1 MKPLALSL
9 TINTPSSS
17 SPSWSTQPC
26 PCVECTYVSTQ
37 QCPCVRSCSFIFMSL
52 TTPTPL
58 FMYPPSLFFQ
68 NCCCLLLRV
77 KRFFLMI
84 FLRSEFIVTFPPSAC
99 PKHSYRFGLQA
110 RFGASCSQVEE
121 TGRRDEN
128 RSDSI
133 DFSSMCHVGPLPT
146 ICRCAYF
153 INGAVHRDAH
163 VNSYALKTQQTSSVM
178 WV

>member
-68 NCCCLLLRV
+68 NCSCLLLRV
-77 KRFFLMI
+77 KRFFLVI
-84 FLRSEFIVTFPPSAC
+84 SFTFFLEQVYRDISPPRRVLNIHIALASEVQTW
-99 PKHSYRFGLQA
+99 
-110 RFGASCSQVEE
+110 ASCSQVEE

-163 VNSYALKTQQTSSVM
+163 VNSYALKTQ
-178 WV
+178 